1 MKIEMVTH
9 LKIEM
14 VTRLCPVCGSADQS
28 HIFAEAD
35 FDPAGWDEYAFAS
48 RKIPEY
54 MHYRLIS
61 CPRCDLLYASP
72 LPVLEM
78 LAQAYMDA
86 AYDSGTESEYAGR
99 TYAGFL
105 PAIMRRLPDLDG
117 ALDIGTGDGAFLAQL
132 LAHGFDRVVGVEPSE
147 AAMSAAIGSV
157 KPLIRHGL
165 FRVEDFRDERFSLVT
180 CFQTVE
186 HLYDPLKI
194 CSDVFTLLKPGGAI
208 FLICHN
214 RRSSSALFLG
224 LKSPIFDVEHL
235 QLFSYRSASFLL
247 DKAGFKNI
255 ETRPVLNR
263 YPLHYWL
270 KLLPLPRKLKQE
282 AFAYLRR
289 RHFGN
294 LSIPLPAGNLAVVG
308 YKSKSYSG

>member
-1 MKIEMVTH
+1 M
-9 LKIEM
+9 KIEM

-28 HIFAEAD
+28 YIFAEAD
-35 FDPAGWDEYAFAS
+35 FDPAVWDEYAFAS
-48 RKIPEY
+48 RKMPEY

-61 CPRCDLLYASP
+61 CPSCDLLYASP

-78 LAQAYMDA
+78 IAQAYMDA
-86 AYDSGTESEYAGR
+86 AYDSGTESEYASR

-105 PAIMRRLPDLDG
+105 PDIMGRLPDLDG
-117 ALDIGTGDGAFLAQL
+117 ALDIGTGDGTFLTQL

-147 AAMSAAIGSV
+147 AAMSAAADSV

-165 FRVEDFRDERFSLVT
+165 FRVEDFRDERFSLIT

-186 HLYDPLKI
+186 HLYEPLKI
-194 CSDVFTLLKPGGAI
+194 CRDVFTLLKPGGAV

-214 RRSSSALFLG
+214 RHSSSAFFLG

-247 DKAGFKNI
+247 DKAGFTNI
-255 ETRPVLNR
+255 ETRSVLNR
-263 YPLHYWL
+263 YPLRYWL

-282 AFAYLRR
+282 ALAYLRR
-289 RHFGN
+289 PHFGN
-294 LSIPLPAGNLAVVG
+294 LPIPLPAGNLAVVG
-308 YKSKSYSG
+308 YKSMSYSV

>member
-1 MKIEMVTH
+1 M
-9 LKIEM
+9 KIEM
-14 VTRLCPVCGSADQS
+14 VTRLCPVCCSADQS

-35 FDPAGWDEYAFAS
+35 FDPAAWDEYAFAS
-48 RKIPEY
+48 RKTPEY

-72 LPVLEM
+72 LPGLEM

-86 AYDSGTESEYAGR
+86 AYDAGVESEYASK

-105 PAIMRRLPDLDG
+105 PAIMRRLPDLGG

-132 LAHGFDRVVGVEPSE
+132 LARGFECVVGVEPSK

-157 KPLIRHGL
+157 KPFIRHGL
-165 FRVEDFRDERFSLVT
+165 FRVEDFREESFSLVT

-186 HLYDPLKI
+186 HLYDPLKL
-194 CSDVFTLLKPGGAI
+194 CRDVFALLKPGGAL

-214 RRSSSALFLG
+214 RRSCSALFLG
-224 LKSPIFDVEHL
+224 LKSPIFDTEHL
-235 QLFSYRSASFLL
+235 QLFSHSSAFFLL

-255 ETRPVLNR
+255 GIMPVLNK

-270 KLLPLPRKLKQE
+270 KLSPLPLKLKQE
-282 AFAYLRR
+282 ALARRRR

-294 LSIPLPAGNLAVVG
+294 LSISLPAGNMAVVG
-308 YKSKSYSG
+308 YKSRSCSI